1 MAIRITGMYS
11 GLDTESIINELAS
24 AQSYKKNKMVKA
36 QTKLSWKQDAWKSL
50 NTKIYNFYQKL
61 DDLRLQSSYLKKKTV
76 VSNSNALTVT
86 GGNMD
91 GSHKVSVKQLSK
103 QASIT
108 SGSLA
113 KGNTH
118 YTGNATLKQL
128 NGGVDFGSGSI
139 RLSDAAG
146 NFVDVNVSANMTI
159 NDFVKAVGNNSALKA
174 SFDQDNQRIY
184 LGSWASGKEGDF
196 FLTGNDAAGMEAL
209 KTLKLMA
216 SSDLEKLTAAGSE
229 YDVWSKYASYDF
241 KTGLPDYSTA
251 AGSNY
256 EAAYGYDAK
265 YVELIRKEALNQM
278 KAMQAENEKLEAA
291 NKKADEANQKN
302 LNAFSV
308 IHGNTDG
315 KYTDHQV
322 YMNGYDPTWDLND
335 ADDLDEIKAAGDAL
349 YDKIYGKKTTQQA
362 TDKDGNP
369 KFEADGT
376 TPVME
381 TVRTGGMVGD
391 LKNLQDDLK
400 TAQEAL
406 KKAKKDKEEGNATQD
421 DVDAAEAAVTNA
433 SKLVSDK
440 QSEINK
446 AKEVSSVYEAI
457 DKNLAEKKA
466 NQDKIDANNAKFEYK
481 KDDDGKETYTEKDA
495 DGNLVADGSPIGV
508 GVVGATVAKAF
519 DKKVAEAQKVMNDVR
534 NADGTLKKPEDS
546 AMLAGAQGTK
556 VSGEDAVITVDG
568 VEYTSSTDTLTVNG
582 MTITA
587 LEPTDKDVTVS
598 TKTDTE
604 GVYNMIKDFITSY
617 SELMNEMDSLYN
629 AESSSGY
636 EPLLSEE
643 KDALSDSEI
652 EEWEKKIKDSLLR
665 RDSTLSDVSSAMR
678 MDMMMTMNIGGRTY
692 SLADFGIETQSY
704 FKAKDN
710 ERNAYHILGN
720 KDDPLSWQPDAGDPE
735 LGAMIAKDPEK
746 VMDFFTKLTNNL
758 HDTIAEKMAPS
769 KMSSALTVYN
779 DKKMKEDYDD
789 YTKQIKK
796 QEEKLNSYID
806 KWYAKFSAMETALAK
821 LESKN
826 SSLSSLFG
834 G

>member
-24 AQSYKKNKMVKA
+24 AQSYKKNKLVKE

-50 NTKIYNFYQKL
+50 NTKIYSFYQKL
-61 DDLRLQSSYLKKKTV
+61 DDLRLQSSYLKKKTT
-76 VSNSNALTVT
+76 VSNSNALTVS

-91 GSHKVSVKQLSK
+91 GSHKVSVNRLST

-146 NFVDVNVSANMTI
+146 NFVDVNVSADMTI

-174 SFDQDNQRIY
+174 SFDQDNQRIF
-184 LGSWASGKEGDF
+184 LGSWASGAEGNF
-196 FLTGNDAAGMEAL
+196 FLTGNDAGGAAAL
-209 KTLKLMA
+209 KTLKLM
-216 SSDLEKLTAAGSE
+216 SSGDLEKLTATGGE
-229 YDVWSKYASYDF
+229 YDKWSKYANDF
-241 KTGLPDYSTA
+241 TGGLPTY
-251 AGSNY
+251 AGVTDY
-256 EAAYGYDAK
+256 EAAFGYSADYK
-265 YVELIRKEALNQM
+265 KLIQEETLKRMQAM
-278 KAMQAENEKLEAA
+278 KAENDKLTTA
-291 NKKADEANQKN
+291 NENCDKANQKN
-302 LNAFSV
+302 LDTLKEIQENK
-308 IHGNTDG
+308 DG
-315 KYTDHQV
+315 KYAAYQAYMTD
-322 YMNGYDPTWDLND
+322 YKSSWDLKSA
-335 ADDLDEIKAAGDAL
+335 ADLAEIKAAGKNL
-349 YDKIYGKKTTQQA
+349 YDKIYGTETAVQE

-369 KFEADGT
+369 VVDKDGN
-376 TPVME
+376 PVYKRE
-381 TVRTGGMVGD
+381 NGLTQELED
-391 LKNLQDDLK
+391 KQAALK

-406 KKAKKDKEEGNATQD
+406 KQAQKDLADGTPGVTQA
-421 DVDAAEAAVTNA
+421 DVDAAEAAVTAA
-433 SKLVSDK
+433 SKDVSDK

-446 AKEVSSVYEAI
+446 AKEVYSVYSAFDQNIE
-457 DKNLAEKKA
+457 EKKA
-466 NQDKIDANNAKFEYK
+466 NQAKIDANNAKFDYDDTTKTYK
-481 KDDDGKETYTEKDA
+481 EKDA
-495 DGNLVADGSPIGV
+495 SGNVVADGSPIGL
-508 GVVGATVAKAF
+508 GVVGAAVAQEF
-519 DKKVAEAQKVMNDVR
+519 DKKVAEAQKVMVDVR
-534 NADGTLKKPEDS
+534 GSIAGGALNTGST
-546 AMLAGAQGTK
+546 MLADAQGTK
-556 VSGEDAVITVDG
+556 VSGEDAEIVVDG
-568 VEYTSSTDTLTVNG
+568 VSYTSATDTFTVNG

-587 LEPTDKDVTVS
+587 LEPTDPNKEVTVS
-598 TKTDTE
+598 TKTDTD
-604 GVYNMIKDFITSY
+604 GVYDMIKDFIKSY
-617 SELMNEMDSLYN
+617 SDLMNEMDSLYN
-629 AESSSGY
+629 AESSKGY

-710 ERNAYHILGN
+710 ERNAYHILGD
-720 KDDPLSWQPDAGDPE
+720 KDDPLSWEQESGKMD
-735 LGAMIAKDPEK
+735 LKSMIAKNPDA
-746 VMDFFTKLTNNL
+746 VMDFFTKLSGNL
-758 HDTIAEKMAPS
+758 HDTLAEKMSAT

-789 YTKQIKK
+789 YTDKIKK
-796 QEEKLNSYID
+796 QEEKLNAYID

-826 SSLSSLFG
+826 NSLSSLFG

>member
-24 AQSYKKNKMVKA
+24 AQSYKKNKLVKE

-50 NTKIYNFYQKL
+50 NTKIYSFYQKL
-61 DDLRLQSSYLKKKTV
+61 DDLRLQSSYLKKKTT
-76 VSNSNALTVT
+76 VSNSNALTVS

-91 GSHKVSVKQLSK
+91 GSHKVSVNSLST

-146 NFVDVNVSANMTI
+146 NFVDLNVSADMTI
-159 NDFVKAVGNNSALKA
+159 NDFVKAVGSNSALKA
-174 SFDQDNQRIY
+174 SFDQDNQRIF
-184 LGSWASGKEGDF
+184 LGSWASGAEGNF
-196 FLTGNDAAGMEAL
+196 FLTGNDAGGAAAL
-209 KTLKLMA
+209 KALKLM
-216 SSDLEKLTAAGSE
+216 SSGDLEKLTATGGE
-229 YDVWSKYASYDF
+229 YDKWSKYANDF
-241 KTGLPDYSTA
+241 TGGLPTY
-251 AGSNY
+251 AGVTDY
-256 EAAYGYDAK
+256 EAAFGYSADYK
-265 YVELIRKEALNQM
+265 KLIQEETLKRMQAM
-278 KAMQAENEKLEAA
+278 KAENDKLTTA
-291 NKKADEANQKN
+291 NENCDKANQKN
-302 LNAFSV
+302 LDTLKEIKENK
-308 IHGNTDG
+308 DG
-315 KYTDHQV
+315 KYAAYQDYIT
-322 YMNGYDPTWDLND
+322 GYKSSWDLKNA
-335 ADDLDEIKAAGDAL
+335 ADLAEIKAAGKNL
-349 YDKIYGKKTTQQA
+349 YDKIYGTETAVQE

-369 KFEADGT
+369 VVDKDGN
-376 TPVME
+376 PVYKRE
-381 TVRTGGMVGD
+381 NGLTQELED
-391 LKNLQDDLK
+391 KQAALK

-406 KKAKKDKEEGNATQD
+406 KQARENLANNTGSQS
-421 DVDAAEAAVTNA
+421 DVDAAEAAVTAA
-433 SKLVSDK
+433 SKDVSDK

-446 AKEVSSVYEAI
+446 AKEVYSVYSAFDQNIE
-457 DKNLAEKKA
+457 EKKA
-466 NQDKIDANNAKFEYK
+466 NQAKIDANNDKFDYDDTTKTYK
-481 KDDDGKETYTEKDA
+481 EKDA
-495 DGNLVADGSPIGV
+495 SGNVVADGSPIGL
-508 GVVGATVAKAF
+508 GVVGAAVAQEF
-519 DKKVAEAQKVMNDVR
+519 DKKVAEAQKVMVDVR
-534 NADGTLKKPEDS
+534 GSIAGGALNTGST
-546 AMLAGAQGTK
+546 MLADAQGTK
-556 VSGEDAVITVDG
+556 VSGEDAKITVDG

-587 LEPTDKDVTVS
+587 LEPTDPNKEVTIS
-598 TKTDTE
+598 TKTDTD
-604 GVYNMIKDFITSY
+604 GVYDMIKDFVKAY
-617 SELMNEMDSLYN
+617 SDLMNEMDSLYN
-629 AESSSGY
+629 AESSKGY

-678 MDMMMTMNIGGRTY
+678 MDMMMTMQIGGRTY

-710 ERNAYHILGN
+710 ERNAYHILGD
-720 KDDPLSWQPDAGDPE
+720 KDDPLSWEPEAGKPD
-735 LGAMIAKDPEK
+735 LKSMIAKDPDA

-758 HDTIAEKMAPS
+758 HDTISEKMSPS
-769 KMSSALTVYN
+769 EMSSALTVYN

-789 YTKQIKK
+789 YTKKIKA
-796 QEEKLNSYID
+796 QEEKLNAYID
-806 KWYAKFSAMETALAK
+806 KWYAKFSAMETALSK